1 MKRSE
6 HKQHKRMRRKTLYLL
21 GAGIVL
27 AGITAVYILLF
38 FGGRLVIDKD
48 DLTLKAAS
56 TVENQDGE
64 VIAEFYEE
72 NREPVKF
79 DKISEHVKNA
89 FVSIEDAR
97 FYKHHGIDLRATAR
111 ALYRDILAMSKV
123 EGGSTITQQTA
134 KNLFFK
140 NDKTFTRKAK
150 EAMAAIYLERQY
162 TKKQILEYYLNEIYF
177 AHGLYGIESA
187 ANYYFNKSASDLTL
201 SESAMLAALS
211 KAPNTYSPN
220 NNPDLAKERRNLVLD
235 QMEEQGYITAE
246 EKEAAQAE
254 ELGVTQPEE
263 EQERPWIESYID
275 LVAEEAQEKYDLSL
289 ENLRTGGYRIVVNV
303 DEDIQR
309 TAYNTMQDDTY
320 FDGSTDSIEGA
331 FVMLDQNSGKIVAAV
346 GAREFQYGDI
356 NRVTVQRQ
364 PGSVMKPLA
373 VYGPALDS
381 GDYNAYSEL
390 PDEKK
395 SYDDGKYTVSN
406 HNDQYEGDITMYEA
420 VQESKNT
427 TAVWLLD
434 QIGIKTSKSYLEK
447 MHIDLPEDKGLSIA
461 LGGLKEGL
469 TPLKIAEGFRTFA
482 HEGQWI
488 ESQSINAIYDRNG
501 EAAFKAEPQTED
513 VFSEQTAWDMTRML
527 QGVITGG
534 TGTAGTYYGALA
546 GKTGT
551 TQHPTVDDA
560 DKDAWFAGYTPE
572 YVAVSWMGYDK
583 TNDENYLE
591 SGSSMPTALTK
602 SILRQVSQYRTMS
615 TSFEKPE
622 NAEDIGG
629 PVELPTITDASISYG
644 FGGLRIV
651 NADLTWTASD
661 DKRIIYHIYKET
673 DDGAEK
679 IGEVQGKGSFTVDKV
694 NPLKDATYYVVPFN
708 PLTDENGAES
718 NHTVLSG
725 FGF

>member
-6 HKQHKRMRRKTLYLL
+6 HKLRMRMRRKTFYLF

-27 AGITAVYILLF
+27 ALVTAAYILLF

-97 FYKHHGIDLRATAR
+97 FYEHHGIDLRATAR
-111 ALYRDILAMSKV
+111 ALYRDIIAMSKV

-150 EAMAAIYLERQY
+150 EAMAAVYLERHY
-162 TKKQILEYYLNEIYF
+162 TKKHILEYYLNEIYF

-220 NNPDLAKERRNLVLD
+220 NNPDLAKERRNLVLEE
-235 QMEEQGYITAE
+235 MEEHGYITTE

-254 ELGVTQPEE
+254 DLGVTEPEE
-263 EQERPWIESYID
+263 EEERPWIESYID
-275 LVAEEAQEKYDLSL
+275 LVAEEAEEKYDLSL
-289 ENLRTGGYRIVVNV
+289 EELRTGGYRIVVNV

-309 TAYNTMQDDTY
+309 TAYKTMQDDTY
-320 FDGSTDSIEGA
+320 FNGSSEGIQGA
-331 FVMLDQNSGKIVAAV
+331 FVMLDQKSGKIIAAA
-346 GAREFQYGDI
+346 GARKFEYGDL

-373 VYGPALDS
+373 VYGPALET
-381 GDYNAYSEL
+381 GEYNPYSEL

-395 SYDDGKYTVSN
+395 SYDDGKYSVSN
-406 HNDQYEGDITMYEA
+406 YNDEYEGDITMYEA
-420 VQESKNT
+420 LQESKNT

-447 MHIDLPEDKGLSIA
+447 MKIELPEDKGLSIA
-461 LGGLKEGL
+461 LGGLKVGL
-469 TPLKIAEGFRTFA
+469 TPLQIAEGFRTFA

-488 ESQSINAIYDRNG
+488 EAQSINAIYDRNG
-501 EAAFKAEPQTED
+501 EAAYNAEPQTEQ

-551 TQHPTVDDA
+551 TQHGSVEGK

-572 YVAVSWMGYDK
+572 YVAVSWIGYD
-583 TNDENYLE
+583 NSSEDNYLE
-591 SGSSMPTALTK
+591 SGSSKPTALTK

-615 TSFEKPE
+615 SSFEKPE

-629 PVELPTITDASISYG
+629 PVELPTITDASIDYG

-661 DKRIIYHIYKET
+661 DERIVYHIYEET

-679 IGEVQGKGSFTVDKV
+679 IGEVQGKGTYTVDKV
-694 NPLKDATYYVVPFN
+694 SLLKDTSYYVVPFN
-708 PLTDENGAES
+708 PLTDESGTES